1 MSRARAR
8 RRRSLLAPLVSLAV
22 ALGLVVLPAPG
33 AQAATATSVSMTLS
47 RPYGV
52 FWDGVGPSIPEDTF
66 FVRGRLTAAGEG
78 LGSRT
83 VTLLRRMKN
92 GSELRPVRTTTTDAQ
107 GYYSFGRKVEG
118 TAFYRVDFAGEELMY
133 DAASSEVEK
142 LPGLRDFNAV
152 KRRVDG
158 RLYFRG
164 NINPLWENRT
174 IYLTRKRCGSCA
186 WRTVATKQTGPSGGW
201 SFRVTYPDRVG
212 PVWTWQAV
220 IRAGGNFERSYSAM
234 LTTQR
239 VYGR

>member
-1 MSRARAR
+1 MSRVPAR

-22 ALGLVVLPAPG
+22 ALGLVVLPTAG
-33 AQAATATSVSMTLS
+33 AQAATATALTIELN

-52 FWDGVGPSIPEDTF
+52 FWDGVGPSIPEDT
-66 FVRGRLTAAGEG
+66 VTVTGRLTAAGEG
-78 LGSRT
+78 LGDK
-83 VTLLRRMKN
+83 TLTLMRRMKH
-92 GSELRPVRTTTTDAQ
+92 GSELRPVLTTTTDAQ

-133 DAASSEVEK
+133 DATSSEVEK
-142 LPGLRDFNAV
+142 LPGMRDFNAV

-164 NINPLWENRT
+164 NLNPLWNNRT

-220 IRAGGNFERSYSAM
+220 IRAGGNFARSYSAM